1 MNLGRRLLH
10 LAQRGV
16 NDALDWVED
25 AASGRRD
32 PARDELEDY
41 LRAPD
46 SPAAT
51 AFSSS
56 PGRAAPPPPSSPPPP
71 PPQVHP
77 LAAEYRLVGAPIG
90 SDLETVT
97 RCWRER
103 VRELHPDRFA
113 HDAAAQSR
121 ASERFR
127 TVNEAYQKLRA
138 AHGK

>member
-25 AASGRRD
+25 ASSGRRD

-46 SPAAT
+46 SPT
-51 AFSSS
+51 GSRFSSS
-56 PGRAAPPPPSSPPPP
+56 QGRAAPPPPPPPP
-71 PPQVHP
+71 PPQVQP

-103 VRELHPDRFA
+103 VRETHPDRFA
-113 HDAAAQSR
+113 HDVAAQAHASARLR
-121 ASERFR
+121 A
-127 TVNEAYQKLRA
+127 VNEAYRKLRGA
-138 AHGK
+138 LENG